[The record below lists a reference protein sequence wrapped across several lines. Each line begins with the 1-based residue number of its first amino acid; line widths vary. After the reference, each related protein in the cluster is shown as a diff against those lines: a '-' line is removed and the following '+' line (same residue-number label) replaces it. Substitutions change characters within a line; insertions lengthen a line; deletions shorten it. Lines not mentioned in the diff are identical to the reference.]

1 MKTFERF
8 VDLAFSF
15 LILVLMALATALLAM
30 FVWALFLQLPA
41 RAAERVD
48 VALVLAVDHS
58 SSVDAA
64 EWKLQLEGYAAAF
77 RSPQVKAS
85 IASGYN
91 QRIAVT
97 MFRWS
102 DYSLQ
107 ETLIGW
113 TVLRSPEDADMFAAQ
128 ILQFSKLPWLNG
140 TCIAGAL
147 TFANELLNQL
157 PANAER
163 LVIDVSGDEAESCGP
178 NGPYARQIRDELVNN
193 GIQINGL
200 PILSATI
207 PEYSFGVPIG
217 GDPNENTERFYREQ
231 VIGGPGAFLV
241 VAEGFQGFAAAVQR
255 KLLLEIAMR

>member
-1 MKTFERF
+1 MKWTR
-8 VDLAFSF
+8 DDIIAILAAVTLAIALPVAGAAAA
-15 LILVLMALATALLAM
+15 LILM
-30 FVWALFLQLPA
+30 PIE
-41 RAAERVD
+41 RAQSSERVD
-48 VALVLAVDHS
+48 VALVMAVDHS

-113 TVLRSPEDADMFAAQ
+113 TVLRSPEDADMFAVQ
-128 ILQFSKLPWLNG
+128 ILQFSKLPSLNG

-178 NGPYARQIRDELVNN
+178 NGPYARQVRDELVND

-200 PILSATI
+200 PILSATV
-207 PEYSFGVPIG
+207 PKYSFGVPIG

-255 KLLLEIAMR
+255 KLLLEIAMVK